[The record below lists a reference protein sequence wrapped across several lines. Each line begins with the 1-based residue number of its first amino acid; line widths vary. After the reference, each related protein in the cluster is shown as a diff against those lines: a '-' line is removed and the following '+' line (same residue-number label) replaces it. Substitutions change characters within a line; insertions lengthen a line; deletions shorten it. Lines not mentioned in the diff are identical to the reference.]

1 MKYTILAVLAGALLT
16 VTGCDKNQGAAGNDT
31 TTTKETINQ
40 QKDSVD
46 ASAKE
51 AKKRTEANAD
61 ATKAQIEADKDAAK
75 AQLDA
80 EKKKVDAAK

>member
-46 ASAKE
+46 SSARE
-51 AKKRTEANAD
+51 AKKQTEANAD
-61 ATKAQIEADKDAAK
+61 ATKARIEADKDAAK